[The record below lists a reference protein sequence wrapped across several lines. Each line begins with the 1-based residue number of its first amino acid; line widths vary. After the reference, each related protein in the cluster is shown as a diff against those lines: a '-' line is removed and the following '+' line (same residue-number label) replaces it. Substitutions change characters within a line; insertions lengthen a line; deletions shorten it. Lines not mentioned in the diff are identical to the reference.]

1 MYGTSE
7 GTTLSTPSLN
17 RFYYDRDI
25 VDITYAPAT
34 KMYADFS
41 KPNTSAYRADSI
53 NSYTNNANVNANTN
67 VNAQGYDVYGSNVQA
82 NHNTYSTVQPVYT
95 GDTIN
100 PFTPAPVTT
109 TTGPVVYE
117 STVRPVDVGN
127 YTNTYAKDTSYGQP
141 LYNETL

>member
-53 NSYTNNANVNANTN
+53 NSNTNNANVNAYTSVNTQGYDTYGN
-67 VNAQGYDVYGSNVQA
+67 NAQGYNTYGSNVQA
-82 NHNTYSTVQPVYT
+82 NHNTYSTVQPVPYRET
-95 GDTIN
+95 N
-100 PFTPAPVTT
+100 PFTPAPVTP

-117 STVRPVDVGN
+117 STVRPVDIG
-127 YTNTYAKDTSYGQP
+127 TARGTTYG
-141 LYNETL
+141 